1 MTQQVKIIILADE
14 IKSSLGTF
22 YKGAM
27 IEITDSPKLQ
37 MLALEGKIE
46 YANPAQVGLFD

>member
-1 MTQQVKIIILADE
+1 MNEEVKIIILADE
-14 IKSSLGTF
+14 VKSSLGTF

-27 IEITDSPKLQ
+27 IELKDSPKLQ

>member
-1 MTQQVKIIILADE
+1 MNENVKIIILADE
-14 IKSSLGTF
+14 VKSSLGTF

-27 IEITDSPKLQ
+27 IEVTDSPKLQ